1 MIVKHSKKWYFW
13 AKIIAKVAGFF
24 FAFVPAFLAAIIMF
38 PTIVV
43 KETASTVSG
52 VMTMASMFAIVPLVA
67 VFIKNIKTP
76 SASLVTT
83 FLLIVVSAVFTAVYY
98 AENSTRFGLMVVS
111 ITAAVSNV
119 ISTVLFKLSS
129 VWDDLFKHCGEIYI
143 NPNS

>member
-13 AKIIAKVAGFF
+13 AKIIAKIVGFF
-24 FAFVPAFLAAIIMF
+24 FAFVPAFLSAVIMF

-43 KETASTVSG
+43 KETTSTVSG

-83 FLLIVVSAVFTAVYY
+83 FLLIVIAFIFTAIYF
-98 AENSTRFGLMVVS
+98 AQNSTRYGLMIVS
-111 ITAAVSNV
+111 ITAAISNV
-119 ISTVLFKLSS
+119 ISTIFFKLSS
-129 VWDDLFKHCGEIYI
+129 IWDDLFKHCGEVYI
-143 NPNS
+143 KS